1 MKNFVDLLDNSGWEI
16 AQDYPDG
23 TMMKVLRNTNNGR
36 TILLKC
42 PQGFKLG
49 AHSHVVTE
57 QHFVLRGSYTS
68 EGKIFSEGSYQ
79 IYNPHE
85 EHGPFEST
93 EGALI
98 LVIWDPI
105 NPLQKI

>member
-1 MKNFVDLLDNSGWEI
+1 MKNFVDLFDDSDWVV
-16 AQDYPDG
+16 AKDYPAG
-23 TMMKVLRNTNNGR
+23 TMMKILRDADCGK

-42 PQGFKLG
+42 ARGFKME

-57 QHFVLRGSYTS
+57 QHFVLKGSYMSDNKTYPA
-68 EGKIFSEGSYQ
+68 GSYQ

-85 EHGPFEST
+85 EHGPFESQ

-98 LVIWDPI
+98 LVIWDSV
-105 NPLQKI
+105 KRA